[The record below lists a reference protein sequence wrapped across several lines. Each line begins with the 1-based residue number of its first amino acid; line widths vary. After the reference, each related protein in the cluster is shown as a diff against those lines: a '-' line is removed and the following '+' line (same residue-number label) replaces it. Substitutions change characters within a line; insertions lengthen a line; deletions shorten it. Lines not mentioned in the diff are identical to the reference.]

1 MGESM
6 TFIRETWNFAV
17 SAFLGAFLGAF
28 IATAAMSV
36 WRVGGLPTQ
45 AKQSILYAI
54 SMLAVDTEKNAE
66 RIGELQDQV
75 YDLKRSLEESATRR
89 E

>member
-1 MGESM
+1 MRARAGYRSGFFEGK
-6 TFIRETWNFAV
+6 FAV
-17 SAFLGAFLGAF
+17 SAFLGAF
-28 IATAAMSV
+28 IATAAMSF
-36 WRVGGLPTQ
+36 WTAGGLPTQ

-66 RIGELQDQV
+66 RIVELQDQV
-75 YDLKRSLEESATRR
+75 YDLEQSLKKLAATR

>member
-1 MGESM
+1 M
-6 TFIRETWNFAV
+6 TFIRETWKFAV
-17 SAFLGAFLGAF
+17 SAFLGAF
-28 IATAAMSV
+28 IATAAMSF
-36 WRVGGLPTQ
+36 WTVGGLPTQ

-66 RIGELQDQV
+66 RIVELQDRV
-75 YDLKRSLEESATRR
+75 YDLERSLEESATRR

>member
-1 MGESM
+1 MPGSSM
-6 TFIRETWNFAV
+6 LASS
-17 SAFLGAFLGAF
+17 SA
-28 IATAAMSV
+28 ATSGLLT
-36 WRVGGLPTQ
+36 VGGLPTQ

-66 RIGELQDQV
+66 RIVELQDRV
-75 YDLKRSLEESATRR
+75 YDLERSLEELATRR

>member
-1 MGESM
+1 M
-6 TFIRETWNFAV
+6 TFIRETWKFAV
-17 SAFLGAFLGAF
+17 SAFLGAL

-36 WRVGGLPTQ
+36 WTVGGLPTQ

-66 RIGELQDQV
+66 RIVELQDRV
-75 YDLKRSLEESATRR
+75 YDLERSLEESATRR